1 MADRHRLG
9 VHCEVTLE
17 EADVENGAISH
28 DEDGLKMRV
37 NIYAEETTPLV
48 EIIEKTN
55 ESGTFTG
62 LRFWLHLPATMPD
75 GTQFKGPFMH
85 HKDDDDSSAVTFWGK
100 HDMRANF
107 QEALRLLDA
116 HYEEV
121 SLRHPPRP
129 DQGMDQPLHG
139 HSGPDVA

>member
-1 MADRHRLG
+1 
-9 VHCEVTLE
+9 
-17 EADVENGAISH
+17 
-28 DEDGLKMRV
+28 MRV

-85 HKDDDDSSAVTFWGK
+85 HADDDDSSAVTFWGK

-121 SLRHPPRP
+121 SLRHPPAPGCNVNHDDYVGHCPGCHSTLPSIEDRKLEI
-129 DQGMDQPLHG
+129 DRRFGQPHHG
-139 HSGPDVA
+139 HGPDVA